1 MKVSLLGDSIR
12 WIGYGLKVPEL
23 LAPDFEVFQPGE
35 NCRYSKY
42 TMRMLY
48 DARGAFAGS
57 RIVHWNN
64 GHWDNELCFGDGYFT
79 PDDEYVSNMSRIAD
93 ILLSRHEKVIFATTT
108 PTKGHPNFPCND
120 IIVRRNALIVPIL
133 KEKGVII
140 NDLYSFVSEN
150 IDEYIKDDDKI
161 HLSEAGIDAVAHEVA
176 DFIRKVAKTLD

>member
-48 DARGAFAGS
+48 DASGAFAGS

-79 PDDEYVSNMSRIAD
+79 PEDEYVSNMSRIAD
-93 ILLSRHEKVIFATTT
+93 FLLARCDRVIFATST
-108 PTKGHPNFPCND
+108 PTLDFPDYDNSV
-120 IIVRRNALIVPIL
+120 IERYNSLIVPVL
-133 KEKGVII
+133 EKKGVII
-140 NDLYSFVSEN
+140 NDLYSFVLPN
-150 IDEYIKDDDKI
+150 ADKYIRSSDKV
-161 HLSEAGIDAVAHEVA
+161 HLSEEGIDACAKQVA